1 MITEYNPHVQGF
13 LVTAVDTIQRLNWE
27 QVKEPPPLL
36 SKLLGGLVTA
46 VSDLQDER
54 LVMIM
59 DVEKVLADAVGFY
72 EDMKMENIQKN

>member
-1 MITEYNPHVQGF
+1 MITECNPHVQGF

-36 SKLLGGLVTA
+36 SKLVGGLVTA

-59 DVEKVLADAVGFY
+59 DVEKVLADAGGFY